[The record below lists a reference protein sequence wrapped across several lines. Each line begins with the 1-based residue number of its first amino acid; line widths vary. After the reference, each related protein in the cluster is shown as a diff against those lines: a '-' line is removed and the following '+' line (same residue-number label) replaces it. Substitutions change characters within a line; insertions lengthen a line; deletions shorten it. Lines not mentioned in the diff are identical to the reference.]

1 MINYEALLLTII
13 LEFIVLLVLKKNYKY
28 LIISIILNIMTNIPL
43 NLFLTEIINLLPIY
57 YLIILIIFEISIIFI
72 ESIGYYLLNKKFCK
86 SLKIS
91 FYLNFISFFIGTIIY
106 NFII

>member
-28 LIISIILNIMTNIPL
+28 LIISIILNIMTNIP
-43 NLFLTEIINLLPIY
+43 EIINLLPIY
-57 YLIILIIFEISIIFI
+57 YLIILIILEISIIFI